1 MPDVALLLA
10 LVPLLPVAGS
20 LLACLLGM
28 SASLRKWA
36 HLPVATGTAIAF
48 ACALGVLFQLPDNK
62 YVISTASVVW
72 FGIDTFQVNLGLTA
86 DTLSTT
92 MMLIVTFIGT
102 WIVIFSAGYMHGSPG
117 YPRYFAVVGLFIGSM
132 LLLVLGNNFLTLFA
146 GWEGVGL
153 CSYLLVGYWYH
164 KPSAADAARKAFLVT
179 RLGDVGLILGI
190 FLLWYL
196 TGKGSLDFSTIF
208 AQMNTVAEK
217 HSEWLSIAAIF
228 LFMGCVGKSAQ
239 FPLYV
244 WLPDAME
251 GPTPVSALIHAAT
264 MVTAG
269 VYLLARCSPL
279 YVHCP
284 EVQIYIAVTGAIT
297 ALIAGFIAL
306 SQQDLKRVLAYSTV
320 SQLGFMFMALGCS
333 GVVPPSVAITAA
345 IFHLG
350 THAFFKAV
358 LFLSAGSV
366 MHAMHDTMDMRQF
379 SGLRKV
385 LPVTHIAFLIGGA
398 ALAGLPLLSG
408 FWSKD
413 MILESLLESSY
424 DRSNGSWYFFV
435 FILAVITAFLTAFY
449 TFRAYFRT
457 FWGEEKMPEGS
468 HPHETQ
474 TMNIPLLVLG
484 AGALVVGGIFGGLTH
499 YLDHFLEKAPVIV
512 QANTTAGKSVEH
524 HWNWPLM
531 ISSSLIAI
539 IGVTLA
545 WWMYVKK
552 PASAA
557 QFVSKSKSAHELSL
571 NRLYMDEIYNVLFV
585 KPFDALAKMC
595 RGLETVVFDIVR
607 LIATIPQWV
616 GQALRPL
623 QNGLVQFYALT
634 MAMGVAAFIAYLV
647 LFAN

>member
-1 MPDVALLLA
+1 MPDVALLLT
-10 LVPLLPVAGS
+10 LVPLLPVMGA
-20 LLACLLGM
+20 LLACVCGAFGNLRKFAHVPVLLGT
-28 SASLRKWA
+28 
-36 HLPVATGTAIAF
+36 ATAF
-48 ACALGVLFQLPDNK
+48 ACALGVVSQLPDHQ

-86 DTLSTT
+86 DTLSAA
-92 MMLIVTFIGT
+92 MMLIVTFIGS
-102 WIVIFSAGYMHGSPG
+102 WIVLFSVGYMHGSPG

-179 RLGDVGLILGI
+179 RLGDVGLIIGI
-190 FLLWYL
+190 FLLWFL
-196 TGKGSLDFSTIF
+196 TGKGSLDFS
-208 AQMNTVAEK
+208 
-217 HSEWLSIAAIF
+217 AIF
-228 LFMGCVGKSAQ
+228 LQIDTVASKNSDWLSVAALFIFLGCVGKSAQ

-269 VYLLARCSPL
+269 VYLLARCAPL
-279 YVHCP
+279 YVLCP
-284 EVQIYIAVTGAIT
+284 DVQLYISVTGGLTAIV
-297 ALIAGFIAL
+297 AAFIAL
-306 SQQDLKRVLAYSTV
+306 TQHDLKRVLAYSTV

-333 GVVPPSVAITAA
+333 GVAIPSVAVTAA

-350 THAFFKAV
+350 THAFFKAL

-366 MHAMHDTMDMRQF
+366 MHAMHDTIDMRMF

-385 LPVTHIAFLIGGA
+385 LPVTHLSFLIGGA

-413 MILESLLESSY
+413 MILEALWESSH
-424 DRSNGSWYFFV
+424 DRANGSWYL
-435 FILAVITAFLTAFY
+435 FIFIVAITTAFLTAFY
-449 TFRAYFRT
+449 TFRAYFLT

-468 HPHETQ
+468 HPHETAV
-474 TMNIPLLVLG
+474 MNIPLLVL
-484 AGALVVGGIFGGLTH
+484 AVGALVVGGIFGGLTQWFE
-499 YLDHFLEKAPVIV
+499 HFLEKSPVLV
-512 QANTTAGKSVEH
+512 QANAGQTAEH

-531 ISSSLIAI
+531 IGSSAVALL
-539 IGVTLA
+539 GVVLA
-545 WWMYVKK
+545 WFMYVKN
-552 PASAA
+552 PATAKTIAKNSGTAY
-557 QFVSKSKSAHELSL
+557 ELSL
-571 NRLYMDEIYNVLFV
+571 NRLYVDEIYQAIFV
-585 KPFDALAKMC
+585 KPFEALGKLC
-595 RGLETVVFDIVR
+595 RGMETVVFDTVR
-607 LIATIPQWV
+607 LLASFPQWI
-616 GQALRPL
+616 GEAIRPL

-647 LFAN
+647 LFAK